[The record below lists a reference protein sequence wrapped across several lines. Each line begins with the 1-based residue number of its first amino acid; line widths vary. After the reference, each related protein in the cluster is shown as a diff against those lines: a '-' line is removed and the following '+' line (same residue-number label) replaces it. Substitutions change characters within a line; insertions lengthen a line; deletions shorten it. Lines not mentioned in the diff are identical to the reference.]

1 MFGVFVCIRPPGL
14 EMAGGFPGTHE
25 RLSAVRLREDERI
38 ERIMTTA
45 LYENEIEN
53 ETSLEYLVEAAQ
65 AGDRDAFGELAT
77 RFEPMVCAIALR
89 RLGNHSEA
97 QELCQEV
104 LVKAMQKIEQLKVPA
119 AFGGWLRSIT
129 VRMAINRQVR
139 RAPLI
144 ATEPQALD
152 ASCVE
157 LSTPLDAVLANER
170 AVQVRGGLARLGELD
185 RHTLEAF
192 YMRGQSLSEMSESFA
207 APIGT
212 IKRRLHVARKRLAR
226 ELETAAAV

>member
-1 MFGVFVCIRPPGL
+1 
-14 EMAGGFPGTHE
+14 
-25 RLSAVRLREDERI
+25 
-38 ERIMTTA
+38 MTTA
-45 LYENEIEN
+45 LYELEE
-53 ETSLEYLVEAAQ
+53 ETTSLEYLVVAAQ

-77 RFEPMVCAIALR
+77 RFEPMVYAIALR

-104 LVKAMQKIEQLKVPA
+104 LVKAMQKLDQLKVAA

-139 RAPLI
+139 RDPVI

-152 ASCVE
+152 ASCME
-157 LSTPLDAVLANER
+157 LSTALDVILAKEQ

-192 YMRGQSLSEMSESFA
+192 YVRGESLSQMSESFE

-212 IKRRLHVARKRLAR
+212 IKRRFHVARKRLAR
-226 ELETAAAV
+226 QLETASAV

>member
-1 MFGVFVCIRPPGL
+1 M
-14 EMAGGFPGTHE
+14 
-25 RLSAVRLREDERI
+25 
-38 ERIMTTA
+38 TA
-45 LYENEIEN
+45 LLC
-53 ETSLEYLVEAAQ
+53 ETEEEDSTSFEFLVEAAQ
-65 AGDRDAFGELAT
+65 AGDREAYGELVT
-77 RFEPMVCAIALR
+77 RFEPMVYSVAYR

-104 LVKAMQKIEQLKVPA
+104 LVKAMQKLDQLKVPA
-119 AFGGWLRSIT
+119 AFGGWLRTIT

-139 RAPLI
+139 RAPTI
-144 ATEPQALD
+144 ATEPQTLD
-152 ASCVE
+152 ARWVE
-157 LSTPLDAVLANER
+157 SSTPLDAVLANER
-170 AVQVRGGLARLGELD
+170 ATQVRGGLARLRELD

-192 YMRGQSLSEMSESFA
+192 YVRGESLSQMSEAFA

>member
-1 MFGVFVCIRPPGL
+1 M
-14 EMAGGFPGTHE
+14 
-25 RLSAVRLREDERI
+25 
-38 ERIMTTA
+38 TA
-45 LYENEIEN
+45 LLC
-53 ETSLEYLVEAAQ
+53 ETEEEDSTSFEFLVEAAQ
-65 AGDRDAFGELAT
+65 AGDREAYGELVT
-77 RFEPMVCAIALR
+77 RFEPMVYSVAYR

-104 LVKAMQKIEQLKVPA
+104 LVKAMQKLDQLKVPA

-139 RAPLI
+139 RAPTI
-144 ATEPQALD
+144 ATEPQTLD
-152 ASCVE
+152 ARWVE
-157 LSTPLDAVLANER
+157 SSTPLDAALANER
-170 AVQVRGGLARLGELD
+170 ATQVRGGLARLRELD

-192 YMRGQSLSEMSESFA
+192 YVRGESLSQMSEAFA

>member
-1 MFGVFVCIRPPGL
+1 M
-14 EMAGGFPGTHE
+14 
-25 RLSAVRLREDERI
+25 SAL
-38 ERIMTTA
+38 
-45 LYENEIEN
+45 LCEIEN
-53 ETSLEYLVEAAQ
+53 ESTALEYLVEAAQ

-77 RFEPMVCAIALR
+77 RFEPMVYALALR

-104 LVKAMQKIEQLKVPA
+104 LVKAMQKIDQLKVAA

-139 RAPLI
+139 RAPTI
-144 ATEPQALD
+144 ATEPSALD
-152 ASCVE
+152 ATCVE
-157 LSTPLDAVLANER
+157 SATPLDAALANER

-185 RHTLEAF
+185 RDTLEAF
-192 YMRGQSLSEMSESFA
+192 YVRGESLSQMSASFE

-226 ELETAAAV
+226 QLETASAV

>member
-1 MFGVFVCIRPPGL
+1 
-14 EMAGGFPGTHE
+14 
-25 RLSAVRLREDERI
+25 
-38 ERIMTTA
+38 MTTA
-45 LYENEIEN
+45 LYAYETEE
-53 ETSLEYLVEAAQ
+53 ETSLEFLVAAAQ

-77 RFEPMVCAIALR
+77 RFEPMVYAIAMR

-104 LVKAMQKIEQLKVPA
+104 LVKAMQKIEQLKIPA

-139 RAPLI
+139 RAPVV
-144 ATEPQALD
+144 ATEPQVLD
-152 ASCVE
+152 ATCVE
-157 LSTPLDAVLANER
+157 SYTPLDAALARER
-170 AVQVRGGLARLGELD
+170 ATQVRGGLARLGDLD

-192 YMRGQSLSEMSESFA
+192 YVRGESISQMSASFE

-226 ELETAAAV
+226 QLETAAAV

>member
-1 MFGVFVCIRPPGL
+1 
-14 EMAGGFPGTHE
+14 
-25 RLSAVRLREDERI
+25 
-38 ERIMTTA
+38 MTTA
-45 LYENEIEN
+45 LFELED
-53 ETSLEYLVEAAQ
+53 ETTLGGAPSLEYLVEAAQ

-77 RFEPMVCAIALR
+77 RFEPMVYAIAVR

-104 LVKAMQKIEQLKVPA
+104 LVKAMQKLDQLKVPA

-139 RAPLI
+139 RAPMI
-144 ATEPQALD
+144 ATEPQTLD

-157 LSTPLDAVLANER
+157 LSTPLDVVLANER
-170 AVQVRGGLARLGELD
+170 ATQVRGGLARLGELD

-192 YMRGQSLSEMSESFA
+192 YVRGESLTQMSESFE

-226 ELETAAAV
+226 QLETAAAV

>member
-1 MFGVFVCIRPPGL
+1 M
-14 EMAGGFPGTHE
+14 
-25 RLSAVRLREDERI
+25 S
-38 ERIMTTA
+38 TA
-45 LYENEIEN
+45 LYEIEN
-53 ETSLEYLVEAAQ
+53 EATPLEYLVAAAQ
-65 AGDRDAFGELAT
+65 DGDRDAFGELAM
-77 RFEPMVCAIALR
+77 RFEPMVYAIALR

-104 LVKAMQKIEQLKVPA
+104 LVKAMQKIDQLKVPA
-119 AFGGWLRSIT
+119 AFAGWLRSIT

-139 RAPLI
+139 RAPVV

-152 ASCVE
+152 ATCIE
-157 LSTPLDAVLANER
+157 TDTPLDAVLASER
-170 AVQVRGGLARLGELD
+170 AVQVRGGLAQLGDLD

-192 YMRGQSLSEMSESFA
+192 YVRGESLAEMSTSFR

-226 ELETAAAV
+226 HLETAAAV

>member
-1 MFGVFVCIRPPGL
+1 
-14 EMAGGFPGTHE
+14 MATVLCE
-25 RLSAVRLREDERI
+25 TEDE
-38 ERIMTTA
+38 EA
-45 LYENEIEN
+45 
-53 ETSLEYLVEAAQ
+53 TSLEFLVEAAQ

-77 RFEPMVCAIALR
+77 RFEPMVYAIALR

-104 LVKAMQKIEQLKVPA
+104 LVKAMQKIEQLKAPA

-139 RAPLI
+139 RAPII
-144 ATEPQALD
+144 ATEPHALD
-152 ASCVE
+152 ATCVE
-157 LSTPLDAVLANER
+157 STTPLDAVLANER
-170 AVQVRGGLARLGELD
+170 ATQVRGGLARLGEMD

-192 YMRGQSLSEMSESFA
+192 YVRGESLSQMSASFA

-226 ELETAAAV
+226 QLETASAV